1 LEILREKILGKFLQ
15 SGGEIEEIGRV
26 DEVEKRWRMGITV
39 SLKGDAEALRSK
51 FLIFNSPLHGLSALS
66 GNKGRLLSTWGRKI
80 PLRYVTVPLFLGVRE
95 RVIPVGMRELL
106 VSILDLN
113 KPYEGGNLLFLSLS
127 QKGDEAEAPDGRRA
141 LTVESLMVPEEWDS
155 DSFAEH
161 QKGVMKHLSYLIPFL
176 EEHID
181 FMEWDWAKERRLAW
195 SYPHFFYETPSGFQ
209 WREGVVPN
217 RIARDFFFIGKENF
231 PYLGMEGEV
240 LSGLMTARQILERY
254 S

>member
-1 LEILREKILGKFLQ
+1 
-15 SGGEIEEIGRV
+15 
-26 DEVEKRWRMGITV
+26 
-39 SLKGDAEALRSK
+39 
-51 FLIFNSPLHGLSALS
+51 
-66 GNKGRLLSTWGRKI
+66 
-80 PLRYVTVPLFLGVRE
+80 
-95 RVIPVGMRELL
+95 
-106 VSILDLN
+106 
-113 KPYEGGNLLFLSLS
+113 
-127 QKGDEAEAPDGRRA
+127 
-141 LTVESLMVPEEWDS
+141 MVPEEWDS